1 MKTVKYAQ
9 ILTIISIILLA
20 LFSDITIT
28 AKEQNITYNTD
39 SVLKNEAYVIEGF
52 PYVGQSTD
60 FYCMFTTTTMVFNYY
75 GLNISLLEALY
86 NSGVGYS
93 TLYSLAGLDRCLI
106 GGNGASNWEADRA
119 FLASLYGLSY
129 SVTHENSWETF
140 WNKTK
145 QNITQDKAVITTVNP
160 RSLTSI
166 RNAVKQKLNISD
178 NVWEKIPDFAWNL
191 FPSIPNHNILLVGF
205 NESNN
210 TICYNDPSP
219 ALLGYPECGHYAWMN
234 LEDFRE
240 ALKKYNVCVFEN
252 ITKEPLDRDMIFEKV
267 HERNLGLM
275 KGNSSTYD
283 ERLINKGKIKFF
295 GIKAVEQLKKDL
307 GKGINHRIATIFA
320 YKKLC
325 TRSLFTLSY
334 KIYRFF
340 DIFLPSFLNMTD
352 YYTMANYFYRIAIEK
367 NDMSD
372 YLSEKQYEL
381 SDQNLSNICKHD
393 SKLLEYEAENYTKL
407 ADEFTMFLK
416 RGMFIS
422 IPRAI
427 LVTNKMAIITDKI
440 ITLEEE
446 IINQGI

>member
-1 MKTVKYAQ
+1 MIIKKNIR
-9 ILTIISIILLA
+9 ILAIVYIILLI
-20 LFSDITIT
+20 LFVNTAVN
-28 AKEQNITYNTD
+28 AKETTTTKIDLTVNDD
-39 SVLKNEAYVIEGF
+39 SYMIEGF
-52 PYVGQSTD
+52 PYVGQSTE

-106 GGNGASNWEADRA
+106 GGNGASNWEADRT

-129 SVTHENSWETF
+129 SVAHENSWETF

-178 NVWEKIPDFAWNL
+178 NIWEKIPDFAWNL
-191 FPSIPNHNILLVGF
+191 FPSIPNHNILIVGF

-219 ALLGYPECGHYAWMN
+219 ALLGYPECGHYAWMD
-234 LEDFRE
+234 LQDFKE
-240 ALKKYNVCVFEN
+240 ALKKYNIGVFEN
-252 ITKEPLDRDMIFEKV
+252 ITKNPLDKEMIFEKV
-267 HERNLGLM
+267 HERNIELM

-283 ERLINKGKIKFF
+283 ERLINKSKIKFF
-295 GIKAVEQLKKDL
+295 GIEAVKQLKKDL

-325 TRSLFTLSY
+325 ARSLFPLSY

-352 YYTMANYFYRIAIEK
+352 YHTMANYFCRIAIEK

-372 YLSEKQYEL
+372 YLWEKQYEFSDENL
-381 SDQNLSNICKHD
+381 SDICKHD
-393 SKLLEYEAENYTKL
+393 SKILEYEAENYTKL

-422 IPRAI
+422 LPRAI
-427 LVTNKMAIITDKI
+427 LVTNKMAMITDKI
-440 ITLEEE
+440 IKLEEE
-446 IINQGI
+446 IINQEM